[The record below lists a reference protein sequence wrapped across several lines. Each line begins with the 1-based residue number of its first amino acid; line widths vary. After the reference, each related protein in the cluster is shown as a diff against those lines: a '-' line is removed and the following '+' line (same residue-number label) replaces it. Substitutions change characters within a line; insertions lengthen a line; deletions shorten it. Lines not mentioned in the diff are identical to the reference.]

1 MSHSA
6 DQQDNL
12 NADILII
19 GAGLAGLAAAND
31 LKQAGFN
38 VLVVDK
44 GRGLGGRLA
53 GRRIGDATFD
63 HGAQFMTARDSRFQN
78 SVAEWIAAGVAEEW
92 YRSYPG
98 QANGHPRYRGV
109 PTMTAVTKYM
119 ATDINV
125 LRQTR
130 VESIQKNGQ
139 RWSATLDNGNAV
151 NAKALL
157 ITSPVPQTIDL
168 LATGNIDISPG
179 NQARLARIEYESCL
193 AVMAVLDGPTAI
205 PAPGAIAFDEGP
217 IAWISDNLQ
226 KGVSTVPA
234 LTIHGSGQFS
244 DQYFSD
250 NDFSHK
256 QSEQNRMQ
264 MAQQLIDAAA
274 TYLGTAR
281 VIDYQVH
288 GWRYS
293 KPTIVDNE
301 ACMLASEATNL
312 PPLALAGDAFAGPRF
327 EGAVLSGW
335 AAAKRLIA
343 ELG

>member
-1 MSHSA
+1 MTQIA

-19 GAGLAGLAAAND
+19 GAGLAGLGAAND
-31 LKQAGFN
+31 LKQAGYN

-53 GRRIGDATFD
+53 GRRIGEATFD

-109 PTMTAVTKYM
+109 PTMTAVAKYM

-130 VESIQKNGQ
+130 IEQIQQNGQ
-139 RWSATLDNGNAV
+139 HWSATLDNGNSVSAR
-151 NAKALL
+151 ALL
-157 ITSPVPQTIDL
+157 ITSPVPQTIEL
-168 LATGNIDISPG
+168 LAAGNIDISPT
-179 NQARLARIEYESCL
+179 NQARLERIEYESCL

-226 KGVSTVPA
+226 KGVSTIPA
-234 LTIHGSGQFS
+234 VTIHGSGVFS
-244 DQYFSD
+244 ARHFSKE
-250 NDFSHK
+250 SV
-256 QSEQNRMQ
+256 EQNHMQ
-264 MAQQLIDAAA
+264 MGQQLIDAAA
-274 TYLGTAR
+274 AYLGAAR
-281 VIDYQVH
+281 VTEYQVH

-293 KPTIVDNE
+293 KPTVVDRK
-301 ACMLASEATNL
+301 ACMLASEATDL

-335 AAAKRLIA
+335 AAAKCLIA